1 MRLNKAVEGL
11 TLVVV
16 GVIFLGNTTGA
27 LPWSV
32 WMSIFSL
39 WPLLLVA
46 AGVDLIGKGLDNTW
60 LRVLSSFVVLAGLV
74 FGALFMTPGSWG
86 FGWGVIGGDA
96 EPYSYSARAD
106 RTVSRG
112 YLTIEGALG
121 DVTITDG
128 DRMIEASGRA
138 IGERPEFNFTKSRD
152 EFIAELVASETG
164 AVMGVPDDVGMDVTL
179 SGRVLWDVEV
189 QAGAAAIDADLEDVA
204 IVSLEV
210 DTGVSYA
217 SITLGD
223 IPRGIDDVPIRVK
236 TGVSS
241 VTIRI
246 PETADARVIA
256 DTGLVAVNV
265 DGDFDRVSDDNARIW
280 ETDGYDDASARYEIS
295 IEAGVGSVTVERY
308 EEAR

>member
-1 MRLNKAVEGL
+1 MRFNKAVEGL

-32 WMSIFSL
+32 WISIFSL

-60 LRVLSSFVVLAGLV
+60 LRVLSSLVVLAGLV
-74 FGALFMTPGSWG
+74 LGALFMTPGSWG
-86 FGWGVIGGDA
+86 FGFRMMGGDA

-106 RTVSRG
+106 RTISQG
-112 YLTIEGALG
+112 FLTIEGALG
-121 DVTITDG
+121 EVTISDG
-128 DRMIEASGRA
+128 ERLIEASGRA
-138 IGERPEFNFTKSRD
+138 IGERPEFNVSKSRD
-152 EFIAELVASETG
+152 ELIAELVASESG
-164 AVMGVPDDVGMDVTL
+164 VIMGVPDDVGLDVTL
-179 SGRVLWDVEV
+179 SRRVQWDIEL
-189 QAGAAAIDADLEDVA
+189 QAGAAAIDADLQDVA
-204 IVSLEV
+204 VVSFEV

-223 IPRGIDDVPIRVK
+223 VPRGIDEAPVMIR

-246 PETADARVIA
+246 PETAEARLVA
-256 DTGLVAVNV
+256 DTGLVVVDV
-265 DGDFDRVSDDNARIW
+265 DGDFNRVSDDDARVW
-280 ETDGYDDASARYEIS
+280 ETDDYDDASSRYEIS
-295 IEAGVGSVTVERY
+295 VEAGVGSVTVERY
-308 EEAR
+308 EETR